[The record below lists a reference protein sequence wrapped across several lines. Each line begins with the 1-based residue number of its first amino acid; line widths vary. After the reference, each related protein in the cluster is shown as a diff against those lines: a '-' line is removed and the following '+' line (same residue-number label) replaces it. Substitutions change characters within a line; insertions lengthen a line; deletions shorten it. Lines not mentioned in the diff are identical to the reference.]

1 MNKSERFWDK
11 RALEYDRQDKKYEL
25 SSNKA
30 VENTIDYL
38 KNDNIVL
45 DYGCGYGLI
54 TSKLAKSVKEIHGID
69 ISPKMIEVAKRK
81 ADEHSFENIIYT
93 QSTIF
98 DDVLKEESFDV
109 VVAYSLL
116 HLLEDLQKSVERI
129 NNLLKPGGLFIS
141 DTVCMGEK
149 KSALGFFLLLL
160 SKIRLIPQVK
170 KLKFSELEGLIANG
184 GFQIIKAEDLH
195 QTSLDYFIVAKKT

>member
-30 VENTIDYL
+30 VENTINYL

>member
-1 MNKSERFWDK
+1 MNKSEKFWDK

-54 TSKLAKSVKEIHGID
+54 TSKLAKNVKEIHGID

-116 HLLEDLQKSVERI
+116 HLLEDIQRSVERI
-129 NNLLKPGGLFIS
+129 NSLLKPGGLFIS